1 MMIHKCRS
9 CGWPME
15 YAEFMAGSPA
25 KCEECGQMQRLG
37 QRPEDPPEGPPEIST
52 QPEVSKATNIFA
64 TMAAAVIVLGPIV
77 LCIGLC
83 AGSRGVD
90 TEPYDKRVSV
100 SGLKDFSL
108 DCANDYVRELDRVGV
123 GHFVTY
129 ALVERNSISFGTSQQ
144 WSRMSK
150 AEKVKTLTVFAQ
162 AAIDA
167 CPSRFDAKIRM
178 MGLDANGNF
187 SFTYDSPTQI
197 WVND

>member
-37 QRPEDPPEGPPEIST
+37 GPPENDVTSGPPAVT
-52 QPEVSKATNIFA
+52 KQSPSKFPLVAW
-64 TMAAAVIVLGPIV
+64 V
-77 LCIGLC
+77 IGL
-83 AGSRGVD
+83 GSFLACVGLCSDFGGVFSSSPEKLD
-90 TEPYDKRVSV
+90 PRVIESV
-100 SGLKDFSL
+100 EKDFDL
-108 DCANDYVRELDRVGV
+108 DCAIAYVKRLDEVGV
-123 GHFVTY
+123 GHLITY
-129 ALVERNSISFGTSQQ
+129 TNVGRTVIGFGTSQQ

-150 AEKVKTLTVFAQ
+150 AEKVKALTVFAQ
-162 AAIDA
+162 AAIDT